1 MHLHEPF
8 VLSTIHPDH
17 SFRTPLNDLGV
28 GTISDRKMRT
38 KNLIPLPLGV
48 FLLCLSITSV
58 YADPYYGG
66 SSVAVGDQYSVT
78 TLNGFAQAWI
88 DGRLVT
94 GPANLQ
100 LQVQVIYVGPYNLV
114 FRVLSGTFQV
124 AYKDYRID
132 VGAWRGYYS
141 LQSRYSVYQGPATA
155 PNGGLGYFTLYGQ
168 DGSPSNGGVLMN
180 LHSDFTG
187 EYDALWHVSLT
198 AIRYQA
204 A

>member
-17 SFRTPLNDLGV
+17 SFRTPLNDLGSGAV
-28 GTISDRKMRT
+28 GDRKMRT
-38 KNLIPLPLGV
+38 KNLVPLLLGV
-48 FLLCLSITSV
+48 FLLSLSTVSV
-58 YADPYYGG
+58 YADPYYGA
-66 SSVAVGDQYSVT
+66 SNVAVGDQYTVS

-88 DGRLVT
+88 KGRLVT

-100 LQVQVIYVGPYNLV
+100 LQVQVTYVGPYNVV

-124 AYKDYRID
+124 AYKEYRID
-132 VGAWRGYYS
+132 VGGWRGYYN
-141 LQSRYSVYQGPATA
+141 LQTHSSVYQGPATA

-168 DGSPSNGGVLMN
+168 DGNPSNGGVLMK

-187 EYDALWHVSLT
+187 EYDALWHVSLA
-198 AIRYQA
+198 AIRYQTT
-204 A
+204 